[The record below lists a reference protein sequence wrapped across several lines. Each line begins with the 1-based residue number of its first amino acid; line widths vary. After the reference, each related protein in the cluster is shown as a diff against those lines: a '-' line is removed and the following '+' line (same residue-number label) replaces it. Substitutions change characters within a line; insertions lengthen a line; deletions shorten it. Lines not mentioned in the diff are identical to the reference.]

1 MLVILLVA
9 SVALGQGRGG
19 RGRNRGGDRASAS
32 RHVDSRTVAFLRRID
47 TNHNGMIDA
56 EEVAG
61 SYKSMIEEVLTRAG
75 IELKYPISLDKIAPT
90 SKADRSRNSGDDA
103 EDESSSSENKSS
115 SGDSGGAQSANGF
128 GKPKP
133 SQPAVPGFG
142 QASASTGGDTKTA
155 ATPKSHAASTA
166 STPSTPAKHG
176 DAASGSAVANSDP
189 PDSAK
194 RSGPKSGRFLTP
206 KERLAKGLPE
216 WFLEKDRDGDGQVSM
231 AEFADEWTADV
242 AAEFNRYD
250 LNHDGIVTAAEC
262 LKATES
268 PHRKSK

>member
-1 MLVILLVA
+1 
-9 SVALGQGRGG
+9 
-19 RGRNRGGDRASAS
+19 
-32 RHVDSRTVAFLRRID
+32 
-47 TNHNGMIDA
+47 MIDA

-75 IELKYPISLDKIAPT
+75 VELKYPISLDKIAPA

-128 GKPKP
+128 GKPKT
-133 SQPAVPGFG
+133 SQTHPAVPGFG
-142 QASASTGGDTKTA
+142 QARASTGGDTKTA
-155 ATPKSHAASTA
+155 AAPESHAASA
-166 STPSTPAKHG
+166 SSTPSTPAKHG
-176 DAASGSAVANSDP
+176 DAASGTAVANSDP
-189 PDSAK
+189 PDLAK

-242 AAEFNRYD
+242 TAEFDRYD
-250 LNHDGIVTAAEC
+250 LNHDGIITAAEC
-262 LKATES
+262 LKAAEG